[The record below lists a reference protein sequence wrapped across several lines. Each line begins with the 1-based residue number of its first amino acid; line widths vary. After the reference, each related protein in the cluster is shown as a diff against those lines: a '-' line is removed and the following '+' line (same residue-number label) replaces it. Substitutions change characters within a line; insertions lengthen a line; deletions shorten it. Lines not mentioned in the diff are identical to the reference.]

1 MPTLEENNQTG
12 SRPISTG
19 AGGGAR
25 GSGVRV
31 NVRRTG
37 LVVAVAVGL
46 MSAGLVGFVV
56 IQSRSGT
63 PGAAPTV
70 GTVQPGGS
78 AAGGGTETSLPPV
91 AGEAEGVGSDI
102 AKIGGI
108 KRARV
113 QFVDRQDPTR
123 VMGVM
128 MWKSLEPLPGGR
140 ATITEPRGVIYL
152 RDGRVISVVASKGT
166 MFRPPKS
173 EEPES
178 GTFEGLVDIKV
189 YAPAQRADGSIGEID
204 FDRDTPVMTIATQS
218 LRFDRALYEVSTSE
232 KWSLRSPRVTAS
244 GQGFRFVGNDVGERL
259 EYGEIDRVDEILIST
274 QSEPTQPGKTVS
286 GGGAS
291 ESSTPANAPGETSRG
306 TIPALVGPTQS
317 KQTLYRAQVDR
328 GVEIAW
334 GPRTLKGQMAEVW
347 LRLIDNALPEG
358 TFAVDGASEAQEIAG
373 KPSASTNPGAQTT
386 LIRVRGPITNEP
398 TFEPVDQ
405 GVLVVAG
412 DTDALASESPTNAA
426 IARVD
431 SQPIR
436 VSWKGRLVVRPIE
449 TVPPALMNDDVAV
462 RFSSPAP
469 ASAAGSSESSAA
481 QTGLVE
487 FGDAK
492 AGVFG
497 SASAL
502 TLGISSRDLSLV
514 GDRTQPVSIRA
525 GERIGFEGES
535 VKINLRSG
543 VGQARGR
550 GTLRQRDPREGFGAS
565 GTTIARSIAWED
577 QSDFLLSSKGGW
589 ITGELRQA
597 GAQGK
602 VVAEDRRTRV
612 EAGNVTAIF
621 EKPAA
626 GGGDNTD
633 LQRLIASEGVLVKT
647 INETDP
653 ARVSSLKA
661 QETRV
666 EFRPVPSSEGGGSR
680 PVSFSARGDVV
691 ASRGEN
697 SLSAQVLECDLGLD
711 DRKQTILTRVVAERD
726 VNFKGQ
732 RNVNLWAD
740 TLSADPRAETAEL
753 FSTKPEGVRLSRAGA
768 SVLGSHVKLNGPE
781 QELTVVGPG
790 RLIFRRGENVPSLSG
805 EARQPAEL
813 IAGWSTSMTISDKLG
828 TGECVGDVICSWSSS
843 PGQNERLWAQRLDL
857 NFTQSDESTGAVGP
871 DGKPEMRRRLLK
883 AVAVGGSERARVESV
898 RFSAAKPS
906 EQASESLGRRLVYL
920 EGERIVVSETA
931 GTLEVP
937 GAGRLL
943 VDERSTRQS
952 NDAGSASSP
961 RASTPGVVPGISQG
975 STIAGSSLFS
985 WSGSLLLT
993 RATGEAE
1000 IVGAARLIHRPE
1012 SSSKDSPTGILTLD
1026 ADRLSA
1032 KVRLSPVA
1040 GATDQLAGDAEFLSA
1055 SALGNVVAQG
1065 ADQKRVLAEKLTYDA
1080 RSRTLEAAG
1089 DAAGNALGGRV
1100 ALVDPTK
1107 PNPVAAGKIIWNL
1120 ATDRIEVVNPM
1131 PISTPR

>member
-1 MPTLEENNQTG
+1 MPTLDENNLKA
-12 SRPISTG
+12 SRPAQMGT
-19 AGGGAR
+19 GGGVR
-25 GSGVRV
+25 TQGVRV

-37 LVVAVAVGL
+37 LVIAVAVGL
-46 MSAGLVGFVV
+46 MSAGLVGFVIV
-56 IQSRSGT
+56 QNRSGA
-63 PGAAPTV
+63 PSVAPTV
-70 GTVQPGGS
+70 GTVQPG
-78 AAGGGTETSLPPV
+78 GGGTETSLPPV

-102 AKIGGI
+102 AKVGAIN
-108 KRARV
+108 RARV

-189 YAPAQRADGSIGEID
+189 YAPAQRADGSTGEID
-204 FDRDTPVMTIATQS
+204 FDRDTPLITIATQS

-244 GQGFRFVGNDVGERL
+244 GQGFRLVGNDVGERL

-274 QSEPTQPGKTVS
+274 QTTNDQPR
-286 GGGAS
+286 GGGPNAS
-291 ESSTPANAPGETSRG
+291 NSPDGTASNAAGGSPRVN
-306 TIPALVGPTQS
+306 IPALVGPTQA
-317 KQTLYRAQVDR
+317 KQTLYRAQVDQ

-334 GPRTLKGQMAEVW
+334 GPRSLKGQMAEVW
-347 LRLIDNALPEG
+347 LRMIDNALPEG
-358 TFAVDGASEAQEIAG
+358 SLAVEGEDEELSGD
-373 KPSASTNPGAQTT
+373 ASTSTQKAANEQTA
-386 LIRVRGPITNEP
+386 LVRVRGPITNDPLAELL
-398 TFEPVDQ
+398 DQ
-405 GVLVVAG
+405 GVLVVSSE
-412 DTDALASESPTNAA
+412 TDALTTEAPARRVGTRGDSP
-426 IARVD
+426 
-431 SQPIR
+431 PIR
-436 VSWKGRLVVRPIE
+436 VSWKGRLVVRPME
-449 TVPPALMNDDVAV
+449 SVPPALMGDDVAV
-462 RFSSPAP
+462 RFSSPNTSP
-469 ASAAGSSESSAA
+469 VAGTGDKPTTPTT
-481 QTGLVE
+481 QTGVVE

-514 GDRTQPVSIRA
+514 GDRAQPVSIRA

-550 GTLRQRDPREGFGAS
+550 GSLRQRDPREGFGAS

-612 EAGNVTAIF
+612 EAGSVTAIF
-621 EKPAA
+621 DKPA
-626 GGGDNTD
+626 GGSENSD

-647 INETDP
+647 INETDT

-666 EFRPVPSSEGGGSR
+666 EFRPVPASEGGGSR
-680 PVSFSARGDVV
+680 PVSFSARGGVV

-697 SLSAQVLECDLGLD
+697 SLSAEVLECDLGLD
-711 DRKQTILTRVVAERD
+711 DRKQTILTRVVAERG
-726 VNFKGQ
+726 VSFRGQ
-732 RNVNLWAD
+732 RNVALFAD

-753 FSTKPEGVRLSRAGA
+753 FSTAPEGVRLSRAGA

-790 RLIFRRGENVPSLSG
+790 RLIFRRGENVPSLTSTV
-805 EARQPAEL
+805 RQPAEL

-843 PGQNERLWAQRLDL
+843 PGQSERLWAQRLDL
-857 NFTQSDESTGAVGP
+857 NFTQSDESTGATGP

-898 RFSAAKPS
+898 RFSAPKPG
-906 EQASESLGRRLVYL
+906 EQTGDSLGRRLVYL
-920 EGERIVVSETA
+920 EGDRIVVSETA

-943 VDERSTRQS
+943 VDERTSRQT
-952 NDAGSASSP
+952 NATPTSAP
-961 RASTPGVVPGISQG
+961 TRASTPGALPGLSQG

-993 RATGEAE
+993 RATGDAE
-1000 IVGAARLIHRPE
+1000 IVGSARLIHRPE
-1012 SSSKDSPTGILTLD
+1012 QSASDNPAGILTLD

-1089 DAAGNALGGRV
+1089 DAAGNTLGGRV
-1100 ALVDPTK
+1100 TLVDPTK

-1120 ATDRIEVVNPM
+1120 ATDRIEVINPM

>member
-1 MPTLEENNQTG
+1 MPTLDENNLKA
-12 SRPISTG
+12 SRPAQ
-19 AGGGAR
+19 AGTSGSAR
-25 GSGVRV
+25 RPAVRV

-37 LVVAVAVGL
+37 LVIAVAVGF
-46 MSAGLVGFVV
+46 MSAGLIGFVIV
-56 IQSRSGT
+56 QNRSGA
-63 PGAAPTV
+63 PSVAPTL
-70 GTVQPGGS
+70 GTVQPG
-78 AAGGGTETSLPPV
+78 GGGTETSLPPV
-91 AGEAEGVGSDI
+91 SGEAEGVGSDI
-102 AKIGGI
+102 AKVGAIN
-108 KRARV
+108 RARV

-178 GTFEGLVDIKV
+178 GTFEGLVDIKLFSPV
-189 YAPAQRADGSIGEID
+189 TNSDGSVGKID
-204 FDRDTPVMTIATQS
+204 LDRDTPTMTIATQS

-244 GQGFRFVGNDVGERL
+244 GQGFRLVGNDVGERL

-274 QSEPTQPGKTVS
+274 QPQSDVAGSEGVKNA
-286 GGGAS
+286 GGAGTS
-291 ESSTPANAPGETSRG
+291 TMNDGGESPRG
-306 TIPALVGPTQS
+306 TIPALVGPTQT
-317 KQTLYRAQVDR
+317 KQTLYRAQVDQ

-334 GPRTLKGQMAEVW
+334 GPRSLKGQMAEVW
-347 LRLIDNALPEG
+347 LRLIDDALPEG
-358 TFAVDGASEAQEIAG
+358 ALAVDGEGGA
-373 KPSASTNPGAQTT
+373 PSGGGSGSSTNATVEQSAMV
-386 LIRVRGPITNEP
+386 RVRGPVTNDPLAEML
-398 TFEPVDQ
+398 DQ
-405 GVLVVAG
+405 GLMVVSSE
-412 DTDALASESPTNAA
+412 TDALKPDAPARSANVRGDSP
-426 IARVD
+426 
-431 SQPIR
+431 PIR
-436 VSWKGRLVVRPIE
+436 VSWKGRLVVRPME
-449 TVPPALMNDDVAV
+449 NVPPALMGDDIAV
-462 RFSSPAP
+462 RFSSPN
-469 ASAAGSSESSAA
+469 AAGPVGGGERPPA
-481 QTGLVE
+481 QTGVVE
-487 FGDAK
+487 FADAK

-502 TLGISSRDLSLV
+502 TLGVSSRDLSLV
-514 GDRTQPVSIRA
+514 GDRAQPVSVRA

-612 EAGNVTAIF
+612 EAGSVVAMF
-621 EKPAA
+621 EKSASS
-626 GGGDNTD
+626 GDNTD

-647 INETDP
+647 INESDP
-653 ARVSSLKA
+653 TRVSSLKA
-661 QETRV
+661 RETRV
-666 EFRPVPSSEGGGSR
+666 EFRSVPSSEGGGSR
-680 PVSFSARGDVV
+680 PISFSARGDVV

-790 RLIFRRGENVPSLSG
+790 RLIFRRGETMPSLTSS
-805 EARQPAEL
+805 ARQPAEL

-843 PGQNERLWAQRLDL
+843 PGQSERLWAQRLDL
-857 NFTQSDESTGAVGP
+857 NFTQSDESTGATGP

-898 RFSAAKPS
+898 RFSAPKPG
-906 EQASESLGRRLVYL
+906 EQTGDSLGRRLVYL

-943 VDERSTRQS
+943 VDERTARQS
-952 NDAGSASSP
+952 NETPANTPA
-961 RASTPGVVPGISQG
+961 RASTPGAVPGLSQS
-975 STIAGSSLFS
+975 STISGSSLFS

-993 RATGEAE
+993 RATGDAE
-1000 IVGAARLIHRPE
+1000 IVGSARLIHRPE
-1012 SSSKDSPTGILTLD
+1012 KSASDNPAGILTLD

-1089 DAAGNALGGRV
+1089 DAAGNTLGGRV
-1100 ALVDPTK
+1100 TLVDPTK

-1120 ATDRIEVVNPM
+1120 ATDRIEVINPM

>member
-1 MPTLEENNQTG
+1 MPTLDENNQTG
-12 SRPISTG
+12 SHPISTG

-46 MSAGLVGFVV
+46 MSAGLVGFVIV
-56 IQSRSGT
+56 QNRSGA
-63 PGAAPTV
+63 PKAAPTL
-70 GTVQPGGS
+70 GTVQPPGT
-78 AAGGGTETSLPPV
+78 GTEASLPPV

-102 AKIGGI
+102 ARVGAIN
-108 KRARV
+108 RARV

-128 MWKSLEPLPGGR
+128 MWKALEPLPGGR

-189 YAPAQRADGSIGEID
+189 FAPVTNIDGSAGKID
-204 FDRDTPVMTIATQS
+204 LERDTPAMTIATQS

-244 GQGFRFVGNDVGERL
+244 GQGFRLVGNDVGERL

-274 QSEPTQPGKTVS
+274 QPQTDEPRGAGTNGV
-286 GGGAS
+286 GGSNNAVA
-291 ESSTPANAPGETSRG
+291 STPGERVRSSSS
-306 TIPALVGPTQS
+306 IPALVGPTQS
-317 KQTLYRAQVDR
+317 KQTLYRAQVDQ

-334 GPRTLKGQMAEVW
+334 GPRSLKGQMAEVW

-358 TFAVDGASEAQEIAG
+358 ALAVDGESESESPATGGEVAPSLKIASEQ
-373 KPSASTNPGAQTT
+373 SAMV
-386 LIRVRGPITNEP
+386 RVRGPITNDPLAELL
-398 TFEPVDQ
+398 DQ
-405 GVLVVAG
+405 ELMVVSG
-412 DTDALASESPTNAA
+412 ETDALKSEAPVRGTNARA
-426 IARVD
+426 D
-431 SQPIR
+431 SPPIR
-436 VSWKGRLVVRPIE
+436 VSWKGRLVVRPME
-449 TVPPALMNDDVAV
+449 NVPPALMGDDVAV
-462 RFSSPAP
+462 RFSSPNTP
-469 ASAAGSSESSAA
+469 PAAGSNEKPLA
-481 QTGLVE
+481 QTGVVE

-502 TLGISSRDLSLV
+502 TLGVSSRDLSLV
-514 GDRTQPVSIRA
+514 GDRAQPVTIRA

-550 GTLRQRDPREGFGAS
+550 GTLRQRDPSEGFGAS
-565 GTTIARSIAWED
+565 GTTIARSISWED

-597 GAQGK
+597 GAQGN

-626 GGGDNTD
+626 GGENSD

-666 EFRPVPSSEGGGSR
+666 EFRPVASSEGGGSR

-697 SLSAQVLECDLGLD
+697 SLSAQLLECDLGLD

-790 RLIFRRGENVPSLSG
+790 RLIFRRGENVPSITS

-898 RFSAAKPS
+898 RFSAPTTGTQPTEA
-906 EQASESLGRRLVYL
+906 LGRRLVYL

-952 NDAGSASSP
+952 NDAGPASSP
-961 RASTPGVVPGISQG
+961 LSSTPGVVPGISQG

-993 RATGEAE
+993 RATGDAE

-1012 SSSKDSPTGILTLD
+1012 KAGSDNPAGILTLD

-1089 DAAGNALGGRV
+1089 DAKGNALGGRV
-1100 ALVDPTK
+1100 TLVDPTK

-1131 PISTPR
+1131 PITAPR

>member
-1 MPTLEENNQTG
+1 MPTLDQKKQSVSRTATG
-12 SRPISTG
+12 DAVPK
-19 AGGGAR
+19 R
-25 GSGVRV
+25 GPGVRV

-46 MSAGLVGFVV
+46 MSAGLVGFVIV
-56 IQSRSGT
+56 QNRSNA
-63 PGAAPTV
+63 PKAAPTL
-70 GTVQPGGS
+70 GTVQPP
-78 AAGGGTETSLPPV
+78 GTGTDRSLPPV

-102 AKIGGI
+102 AKVGAIN
-108 KRARV
+108 RARV

-152 RDGRVISVVASKGT
+152 RDGRVISVTASKGT

-189 YAPAQRADGSIGEID
+189 FAPVTNSDGSAGKID
-204 FDRDTPVMTIATQS
+204 LERDTPAMTIATQS

-244 GQGFRFVGNDVGERL
+244 GQGFRLVGNDVGERL

-274 QSEPTQPGKTVS
+274 QPQTDEPRGAGTNGV
-286 GGGAS
+286 GGSNNAVA
-291 ESSTPANAPGETSRG
+291 STPGERVRSSSS
-306 TIPALVGPTQS
+306 IPALVGPTQA
-317 KQTLYRAQVDR
+317 KQTLYRAQVDQ

-334 GPRTLKGQMAEVW
+334 GPRSLKGQMAEVW

-358 TFAVDGASEAQEIAG
+358 ALAVDDESDS
-373 KPSASTNPGAQTT
+373 PSNSGSTATT
-386 LIRVRGPITNEP
+386 RPANEQVAMIRVRQPITNDPQAELI
-398 TFEPVDQ
+398 DQ
-405 GVLVVAG
+405 GVLVVSSES
-412 DTDALASESPTNAA
+412 DALKGDSSARGV
-426 IARVD
+426 IARSD
-431 SQPIR
+431 SPPIR
-436 VSWKGRLVVRPIE
+436 VSWKGRLVVRPME
-449 TVPPALMNDDVAV
+449 NVPPALMGDDVAV
-462 RFSSPAP
+462 RFSSPNTP
-469 ASAAGSSESSAA
+469 PAAGSNEKPLA
-481 QTGLVE
+481 QTGVVE

-514 GDRTQPVSIRA
+514 GDRAQPVTIRA

-550 GTLRQRDPREGFGAS
+550 GTLRQRDPSEGFGAS

-626 GGGDNTD
+626 GGENSD

-653 ARVSSLKA
+653 SRVSTLKA

-666 EFRPVPSSEGGGSR
+666 EFRSVLSSEGGGSR

-753 FSTKPEGVRLSRAGA
+753 FSTRPEGVRLSRAGA

-790 RLIFRRGENVPSLSG
+790 RLIFRRGENVPGLSS

-883 AVAVGGSERARVESV
+883 AVAVGGTDRARVESV
-898 RFSAAKPS
+898 RFSAAKPG
-906 EQASESLGRRLVYL
+906 EQTNESLGRRLVYL

-943 VDERSTRQS
+943 VDERSTRQA
-952 NDAGSASSP
+952 NEGSATNSR

-993 RATGEAE
+993 RATGDAE

-1012 SSSKDSPTGILTLD
+1012 KTGSDSPTGILTLD

-1100 ALVDPTK
+1100 TLVDPTK